1 MHFCYVLHI
10 TCMINSTVKRRS
22 DVLIEF
28 KKKNKTR
35 LVKFPSNF
43 KCWHASI
50 EELFMSY
57 ICLVISV
64 QGFWGAETRPIWNFS
79 NRWSRLRHSSALSL
93 SDRLC
98 PIKTPALLSL
108 MSVWKRLVPIFFY
121 SPHSHTLLFK
131 SISNIGMVLL
141 EI

>member
-1 MHFCYVLHI
+1 
-10 TCMINSTVKRRS
+10 MIYCAFLLCVAHYMYDEQYCEKLVWCSNW
-22 DVLIEF
+22 IF
-28 KKKNKTR
+28 KFNCKISIKFQM
-35 LVKFPSNF
+35 LV
-43 KCWHASI
+43 HASI
-50 EELFMSY
+50 DELFMSY